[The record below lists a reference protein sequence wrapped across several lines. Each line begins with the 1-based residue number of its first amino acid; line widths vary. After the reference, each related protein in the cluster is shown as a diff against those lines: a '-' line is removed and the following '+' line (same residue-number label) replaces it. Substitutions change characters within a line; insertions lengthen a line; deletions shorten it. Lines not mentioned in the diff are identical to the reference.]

1 MINKKEFDLLLK
13 EIFQIENKIEE
24 IKILNQFD
32 KANEFEN
39 ILKTIR
45 EDAKHIVLEDNNA
58 LSGFDDISLEVLLK
72 LILLDSEI
80 DYSILK
86 TNNLIESA
94 EDNKL
99 DAEILEKI
107 KKSWENLEENIRNW
121 KKKFVT
127 L

>member
-45 EDAKHIVLEDNNA
+45 EDAKHIVL
-58 LSGFDDISLEVLLK
+58 
-72 LILLDSEI
+72 
-80 DYSILK
+80 
-86 TNNLIESA
+86 
-94 EDNKL
+94 
-99 DAEILEKI
+99 
-107 KKSWENLEENIRNW
+107 
-121 KKKFVT
+121 
-127 L
+127 

>member
-1 MINKKEFDLLLK
+1 MINKKFDLLLK

-107 KKSWENLEENIRNW
+107 KKSWENLEENI
-121 KKKFVT
+121 VT